1 MRSLL
6 QKVRQKDYKFLGYLW
21 YSLSFNSSSGTGSP
35 TPSHNLRSKPRCSK
49 VELFPGNPFCS
60 LCSATLVACPRYI
73 KVLMTGLQVLTSEDP
88 NTDRDVCSGNATAQI
103 MINEVL
109 VVAILDPRWI
119 EYARLMTA
127 GISWIE
133 EFAHFE

>member
-1 MRSLL
+1 
-6 QKVRQKDYKFLGYLW
+6 
-21 YSLSFNSSSGTGSP
+21 
-35 TPSHNLRSKPRCSK
+35 
-49 VELFPGNPFCS
+49 
-60 LCSATLVACPRYI
+60 
-73 KVLMTGLQVLTSEDP
+73 MTGLQVLTSEDP
-88 NTDRDVCSGNATAQI
+88 NADRDVCSGNATAQI

-127 GISWIE
+127 GIFWIE